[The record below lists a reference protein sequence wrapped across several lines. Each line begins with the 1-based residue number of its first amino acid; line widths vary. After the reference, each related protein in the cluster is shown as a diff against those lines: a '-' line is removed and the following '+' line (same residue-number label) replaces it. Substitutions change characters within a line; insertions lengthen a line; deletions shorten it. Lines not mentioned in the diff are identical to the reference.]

1 MGLVLS
7 ELVALL
13 ETAKEGSREL
23 DGMVCVATLDV
34 AIPGDTPC
42 LWGPTPAGAGSNVVE
57 IEALGRVQPYTS
69 SLDAALG
76 LVPKGWDWQIGTL
89 SSPSRAAPAL
99 RATVFH
105 DRMGMVLANEYCEG
119 RAQTAPIA
127 LCIAALRARAVLSGP
142 APPRAALSAAPPVSG

>member
-7 ELVALL
+7 ELFALL

-23 DGMVCVATLDV
+23 DGWVCVATLDV
-34 AIPGDTPC
+34 ALAGDTPC
-42 LWGPTPAGAGSNVVE
+42 LWGPAPAVGIGNTAE
-57 IEALGRVQPYTS
+57 IEALGRVQPYTT

-76 LVPKGWDWQIGTL
+76 LVPRGWDWQIGTL
-89 SSPSRAAPAL
+89 SSPRRAMRAA
-99 RATVFH
+99 VFH
-105 DRMGMVLANEYCEG
+105 DRTGMVLSNEYCEG

-142 APPRAALSAAPPVSG
+142 IPARAVL